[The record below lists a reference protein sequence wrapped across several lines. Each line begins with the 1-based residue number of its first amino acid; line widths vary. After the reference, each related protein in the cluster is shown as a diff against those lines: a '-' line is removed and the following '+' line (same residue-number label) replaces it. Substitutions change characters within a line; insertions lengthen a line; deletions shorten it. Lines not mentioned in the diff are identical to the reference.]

1 MTRQVVLDTET
12 TGLEYS
18 EGHRIIEIGC
28 VEVVDRRQSGR
39 TWHHYINPER
49 EVEAGAL
56 HVHGITDD
64 FLADKPK
71 FAELA
76 EEFLSFIAGAD
87 LIIHNAEFD
96 VGFLDHEL
104 SLLDSESRR
113 IADIANVID
122 SLALA
127 RLSHPGLNN
136 SLDALC
142 RRYFV
147 DGSQRT
153 LHGALLDAQL
163 LAEVYLAMTGGQT
176 ALDLA
181 VDTHAV
187 EVSDAQREAL
197 GPRQPLK
204 VVGPDDAELA
214 AHNAYLDSM
223 DKKLGSPCVWRRDA

>member
-1 MTRQVVLDTET
+1 MSRQVVLDTET

-56 HVHGITDD
+56 HVHGITDE

-71 FAELA
+71 FSELA
-76 EEFLSFIAGAD
+76 DEFLEFIDGSE
-87 LIIHNAEFD
+87 LVIHNAEFD

-104 SLLDSESRR
+104 SLLGTDQPR
-113 IADIANVID
+113 ISNIAAVID

-127 RLSHPGLNN
+127 RLNHPGLNN

-147 DGSQRT
+147 DSSSRT

-181 VDTHAV
+181 VDSHAA
-187 EVSDAQREAL
+187 EVSDVQREAL
-197 GPRQPLK
+197 GPRQPLRIIEAS
-204 VVGPDDAELA
+204 DAEIA
-214 AHNAYLDSM
+214 AHQAYLDGL
-223 DKKLGSPCVWRRDA
+223 DKKVGGSCVWRRDA